1 MKQAAK
7 TYYKNFFLSMA
18 LYMVTVLAT
27 VYYLRH
33 NEVAMWLQVILVL
46 LPVIPALMALKAELT
61 YYRSLD
67 ELQRQ
72 QAMEA
77 VLIAFLIVAF
87 GTFAYGF
94 LEGIGFP
101 KLDTIFILPIMTFAW
116 GFGRALTARKYK

>member
-18 LYMVTVLAT
+18 LYMVSILAT

-46 LPVIPALMALKAELT
+46 LPVIP
-61 YYRSLD
+61 
-67 ELQRQ
+67 QRQ

-77 VLIAFLIVAF
+77 VLIAFLVVAF